1 MLTIT
6 ADEMYKAATDHH
18 TAEAIEVR
26 DEVERLIR
34 RAASAGL
41 TTTTV
46 AMLHNDHPLSDKAR
60 AMLIGWIKDAG
71 FEIYSDPD
79 EPPCSL
85 QILWGRAAA

>member
-26 DEVERLIR
+26 GEVERLIR
-34 RAASAGL
+34 RAAMAGL

-46 AMLHNDHPLSDKAR
+46 SLARDGHPLSDKSR
-60 AMLIGWIKDAG
+60 AMLVGWIKDAG
-71 FEIYSDPD
+71 FNIYSDPD

-85 QILWGRAAA
+85 QITWGRAAA